1 MFLSLV
7 GYGDPGVMGTV
18 DIGLW
23 GSVGSPV
30 HSPQHHTI
38 ATINNANIGYILFSD
53 LCGLVPI
60 SAHLVPVYK
69 SHMNVLRYDTN
80 LLGCR
85 TSVGCCATV
94 IGRNIWFIFLWG
106 VCRGGGVWVV

>member
-80 LLGCR
+80 LLGCC
-85 TSVGCCATV
+85 TSGKSLFNCTYSMIPIYLAV
-94 IGRNIWFIFLWG
+94 IPQL
-106 VCRGGGVWVV
+106 VAVLQ